1 MSEAAAEA
9 EEPPKKKS
17 KPLLLALVGAL
28 ALGGGSF
35 YGVYSGLIPL
45 PFGGDPQGGEEDGA
59 HAVDD
64 SKGKTKAKH
73 DQMALPA
80 FVPVETLLV
89 SLAPDANAK
98 HLKISLQIEADPAQ
112 AAILAELQPRI
123 VDVLNTFLRAVDTET
138 FEQPRSMA
146 RLRAQMLRRVQ
157 LVSPPG
163 SVRDVLIQ
171 EFVLN

>member
-17 KPLLLALVGAL
+17 KLLLLALVGAL

-45 PFGGDPQGGEEDGA
+45 PFGGGGLEGTDGEA
-59 HAVDD
+59 TASKG
-64 SKGKTKAKH
+64 SKGKPEKGRDK
-73 DQMALPA
+73 MALPA

-89 SLAPDANAK
+89 SLAPDANAR
-98 HLKISLQIEADPAQ
+98 HLRISLQIEADPAQ
-112 AAILAELQPRI
+112 ASVLTELQPRI